1 MVLGI
6 SNIIALLSGV
16 SLFLFGM
23 SLMGDGLK
31 KCAGNQLE
39 RFLYKITNKVWKS
52 VLLGTGVTTV
62 IQSSSA
68 TSVMVVGFVNSNM
81 MKLKQAIGIVLGAIL
96 GTSIT
101 GWVLCLSNLQG
112 GSGWVSLI
120 STSTLTGLV
129 AVVGIIIRM
138 FSKKNVMVN
147 VADIMLGFAILM
159 FGMSTMSGSVAP
171 LKESEFFINA
181 MTAFSNPLLGILL
194 GAAFTAII
202 QSSSAAIGIL
212 QALTITGVISF
223 EVALPLVMGISIGAA
238 VPVLLSA
245 VGANT
250 NGKRTAFSYLVIELI
265 GTVFCGI
272 VYYALN
278 AFFQFAIM
286 DLAMTYV
293 SVALMNTLF
302 RLATLI
308 VLFPLIGQLE
318 KIMCFLIKEPT
329 EAPTKEEELIQTE
342 ERFLPYPSLAVAQC
356 RELMDRVS
364 QVANDSVTAAFAS
377 LDNWSETSFQII
389 SDLESKSD
397 LYEDRISTYLMKI
410 TRYELNEKQNAE
422 VAKYLHTLSDFERI
436 SDHALNIA
444 EIAGENNKNQ
454 ISFSSWGRHD
464 LKVIEAA
471 ILEIMDLTMKSFNHD
486 DVETALRVEPLE
498 KVIDILCDDAKRWHM
513 SRMHKGECT
522 FEHGIIF
529 NDLLTNYE
537 RISDHCSNIA
547 LTVIELGMDAL
558 NTHEYIRTM
567 DKENLEPFTTWFNEY
582 MGRFTLKNNDPAEL
596 N

>member
-1 MVLGI
+1 
-6 SNIIALLSGV
+6 
-16 SLFLFGM
+16 M

-101 GWVLCLSNLQG
+101 GWILCLSNLQG
-112 GSGWVSLI
+112 GSGWVNLI
-120 STSTLTGLV
+120 STSTLTGIV
-129 AVVGIIIRM
+129 AVAGIIIRM
-138 FSKKNVMVN
+138 TSKKDVMIN

-194 GAAFTAII
+194 GAAFTAVI
-202 QSSSAAIGIL
+202 QSSSAAVGIL
-212 QALTITGVISF
+212 QALTITGAISF
-223 EVALPLVMGISIGAA
+223 EVSLPLIMGISIGAA

-265 GTVFCGI
+265 GTIFCGTI
-272 VYYALN
+272 YYALN
-278 AFFQFAIM
+278 AIFRFSFV
-286 DLAMTYV
+286 DLTMTYV
-293 SVALMNTLF
+293 SVALLNTIF

-318 KIMCFLIKEPT
+318 KIMCFLIKEP
-329 EAPTKEEELIQTE
+329 KEVPVKEDDFIQTE
-342 ERFLPYPSLAVAQC
+342 DRFLPYPSLAVAQC
-356 RELMDRVS
+356 RELMERVA

-377 LDNWSETSFQII
+377 LDSWCETDFQTI

-397 LYEDRISTYLMKI
+397 LYEDRINTYLMKI
-410 TRYELNEKQNAE
+410 TRYELSEKQNTE

-444 EIAGENNKNQ
+444 EIAGENHKNQ
-454 ISFSSWGRHD
+454 VSFSSWGRHD
-464 LKVIEAA
+464 LKVIESA
-471 ILEIMDLTMKSFNHD
+471 ILEIMKLTMKSFTDD
-486 DVETALRVEPLE
+486 DVKTALRVEPLE
-498 KVIDILCDDAKRWHM
+498 KVVDILCNDAKLWHM
-513 SRMHKGECT
+513 ARMQRGECT

-558 NTHEYIRTM
+558 NTHEYIRNM
-567 DKENLEPFTTWFNEY
+567 DKDTFEPFATWFNEY
-582 MGRFTLKNNDPAEL
+582 LARFNLKDNDPADL
-596 N
+596 D

>member
-1 MVLGI
+1 MALGI

-23 SLMGDGLK
+23 ALMGDGLK

-138 FSKKNVMVN
+138 VGKKDVMVN

-202 QSSSAAIGIL
+202 QSSSAAVGIL
-212 QALTITGVISF
+212 QALTITGAISF

-265 GTVFCGI
+265 GTIFCGI

-278 AFFQFAIM
+278 AIFQFAIT
-286 DLAMTYV
+286 DLTMTYV

-318 KIMCFLIKEPT
+318 KIMCFLVKEPKET
-329 EAPTKEEELIQTE
+329 PAKEEDSIQTE

-364 QVANDSVTAAFAS
+364 QVANDSVIAAFES
-377 LDNWSETSFQII
+377 LESWSENSFQVI
-389 SDLESKSD
+389 SDLEAKSD

-410 TRYELNEKQNAE
+410 TRYELNEKQNNE
-422 VAKYLHTLSDFERI
+422 VSKYLHTLSDFERI

-454 ISFSSWGRHD
+454 IAFSNWGRHD
-464 LKVIEAA
+464 LKVIESA
-471 ILEIMDLTMKSFNHD
+471 ILEIMDLTMQAFTND
-486 DVETALRVEPLE
+486 DLETALRVEPLE
-498 KVIDILCDDAKRWHM
+498 KVVDILCDDAKRWHM
-513 SRMHKGECT
+513 NRMNKGECT

-558 NTHEYIRTM
+558 NTHEYIRNM
-567 DKENLEPFTTWFNEY
+567 DKKNSEPFASWFNEY
-582 MGRFTLKNNDPAEL
+582 MTKFSLKNNEPLA
-596 N
+596 

>member
-1 MVLGI
+1 MGI

-39 RFLYKITNKVWKS
+39 RFLYKLTNTTWKS

-112 GSGWVSLI
+112 GSGWVKLI
-120 STSTLTGLV
+120 STSTLTGVV
-129 AVVGIIIRM
+129 AVAGIVIRM
-138 FSKKNVMVN
+138 VSKKNVMVN

-194 GAAFTAII
+194 GAAFTAVI
-202 QSSSAAIGIL
+202 QSSSAAVGIL
-212 QALTITGVISF
+212 QALTITGAITF
-223 EVALPLVMGISIGAA
+223 EVSLPLIMGISIGAA

-265 GTVFCGI
+265 GTVICG
-272 VYYALN
+272 VVFYALN
-278 AFFQFAIM
+278 AAFQFAIM
-286 DLAMTYV
+286 DLSMTYV
-293 SVALMNTLF
+293 RIALLNTVF
-302 RLATLI
+302 RLATLV

-318 KIMCFLIKEPT
+318 KIMCTLIKEP
-329 EAPTKEEELIQTE
+329 KEVPAAKEDDFIQTE
-342 ERFLPYPSLAVAQC
+342 DRFLPYPSLAVAQC
-356 RELMDRVS
+356 RELMDRVA
-364 QVANDSVTAAFAS
+364 QVANDSVTASFES
-377 LDNWSETSFQII
+377 LDNWSENSFQII
-389 SDLESKSD
+389 SDLEAKSD

-410 TRYELNEKQNAE
+410 TRYELNEKQNTE

-444 EIAGENNKNQ
+444 EIAGENHKNQ
-454 ISFSSWGRHD
+454 IAFSSWGRHD
-464 LKVIEAA
+464 LKVIEDA
-471 ILEIMDLTMKSFNHD
+471 ILEIMGLTMKAFSND

-498 KVIDILCDDAKRWHM
+498 KVVDILCNDAKIWHM
-513 SRMHKGECT
+513 NRMHKGECT

-547 LTVIELGMDAL
+547 LTVIELGVDAL
-558 NTHEYIRTM
+558 NTHEYIRNM
-567 DKENLEPFTTWFNEY
+567 DKENSEPFATWFKEY
-582 MGRFTLKNNDPAEL
+582 MTKFSLKNNEPL
-596 N
+596 Q

>member
-1 MVLGI
+1 
-6 SNIIALLSGV
+6 
-16 SLFLFGM
+16 M

-39 RFLYKITNKVWKS
+39 RFLYKLTNTTWKS

-112 GSGWVSLI
+112 GSGWVKLI
-120 STSTLTGLV
+120 STSTLTGIV
-129 AVVGIIIRM
+129 AVAGIVIRM
-138 FSKKNVMVN
+138 VSKKNVMVN

-194 GAAFTAII
+194 GAAFTAVI
-202 QSSSAAIGIL
+202 QSSSAAVGIL
-212 QALTITGVISF
+212 QALTITGAITF
-223 EVALPLVMGISIGAA
+223 EVSLPLIMGISIGAA

-265 GTVFCGI
+265 GTVICG
-272 VYYALN
+272 VVFYALN
-278 AFFQFAIM
+278 AAFQFAIM
-286 DLAMTYV
+286 NLSMTYV
-293 SVALMNTLF
+293 RVALLNTVF
-302 RLATLI
+302 RLATLV

-318 KIMCFLIKEPT
+318 KIMCTLIKEP
-329 EAPTKEEELIQTE
+329 KEVPVAKEDDFIQTE
-342 ERFLPYPSLAVAQC
+342 DRFLPYPSLAVAQC
-356 RELMDRVS
+356 RELMERVA
-364 QVANDSVTAAFAS
+364 QVANDSVTAAFES
-377 LDNWSETSFQII
+377 LDNWCEESFQTI
-389 SDLESKSD
+389 SDLEAKSD
-397 LYEDRISTYLMKI
+397 QYEDRISTYLMKI

-444 EIAGENNKNQ
+444 EIAGENHKNQ

-464 LKVIEAA
+464 LKVIESA
-471 ILEIMDLTMKSFNHD
+471 ILEIMDLTMKAFSTD

-498 KVIDILCDDAKRWHM
+498 KVVDILCNDAKLWHM
-513 SRMHKGECT
+513 NRMHKGECT

-529 NDLLTNYE
+529 NDLLTNYQ

-547 LTVIELGMDAL
+547 LTVIELGVASL
-558 NTHEYIRTM
+558 NTHEYIRNM
-567 DKENLEPFTTWFNEY
+567 DKENSEPFVTWFNEY
-582 MGRFTLKNNDPAEL
+582 MTKFSLKDNEPIG
-596 N
+596 